1 LGERFAQKR
10 LSTNH
15 PIPFIHSIKQ
25 SNKTRSSIMTTL
37 LTNPIE
43 RPSSCQLRTQTSGKK
58 PVLRWYPSM
67 QPVKTACKWRS
78 DLLQA
83 DGDQVPPAPWVP
95 RAHAVQPGS
104 VQGPQDT
111 WIDIEDMWLRLRAH
125 CTLKLSCQCGIYELI
140 FVGLETAPLNGQLSP
155 LRQLA
160 SDLNTYAWQAGE
172 HRGKFVQCIEYRG
185 TDLML
190 QVKPVAHIERWPD
203 GEDMA
208 SQVKSFMLRLPRMGQ
223 PS

>member
-1 LGERFAQKR
+1 
-10 LSTNH
+10 
-15 PIPFIHSIKQ
+15 
-25 SNKTRSSIMTTL
+25 MTTL

-43 RPSSCQLRTQTSGKK
+43 LPSSCQLRTQTSGKK
-58 PVLRWYPSM
+58 PVLRWSPSM
-67 QPVKTACKWRS
+67 QSVKTACKWHS

-83 DGDQVPPAPWVP
+83 DGGQDPPAPWVP
-95 RAHAVQPGS
+95 RVHAVQPAA

-111 WIDIEDMWLRLRAH
+111 WFAIEDMWLRLRAH
-125 CTLKLSCQCGIYELI
+125 STVKLSCQCGIFELI
-140 FVGLETAPLNGQLSP
+140 FVGLETALMNGQLSP
-155 LRQLA
+155 LRQVA
-160 SDLNTYAWQAGE
+160 ADLNTYAWQVGE
-172 HRGKFVQCIEYRG
+172 HRGKFVQCIEHRG
-185 TDLML
+185 TDLMV